1 MRKTDLRNGDIVV
14 TRDGSLGVVIL
25 DENNE
30 KILFQLD
37 GMDSLENYSD
47 DLQNDFLGM
56 TELDVMEIHHDAC
69 FLDFMLGEPVPD
81 IIRENGWH
89 RPDEEEKKKL
99 FEHADEFREEEVEDL
114 KKRIIEVPVESV
126 TDSTELLSVKKDS
139 LESI

>member
-89 RPDEEEKKKL
+89 RPDEEERKNFL
-99 FEHADEFREEEVEDL
+99 SMQTNFE
-114 KKRIIEVPVESV
+114 KKRLKILRKE
-126 TDSTELLSVKKDS
+126 
-139 LESI
+139 

>member
-1 MRKTDLRNGDIVV
+1 MRKTELRNGDIIV

-25 DENNE
+25 DEDNA

-47 DLQNDFLGM
+47 DLRNEFLGM
-56 TELDVMEIHHDAC
+56 TELDVMQIHHDAC

-89 RPDEEEKKKL
+89 RPNEEERKRL
-99 FEHADEFREEEVEDL
+99 FEYADEFREEEIEDL
-114 KKRIIEVPVESV
+114 KKRIIEVPIESV
-126 TDSTELLSVKKDS
+126 TDSTDY
-139 LESI
+139 